1 MNRTIEYLITEKEDG
16 LRIEQF
22 LRRKGYSG
30 QNLAEIKRMP
40 KSILVNGVHY
50 YMRQTL
56 TAGDILKVII
66 CETKC
71 SEKIPPVEIPLD
83 IIYEDEDI
91 IVINKPAGMPI
102 HPSMNNYYNSLANA
116 LAWYYQKQDKPFI
129 FRCCTRLDRDTSG
142 LTVVSKHL
150 VSGSILSTMTKNREV
165 HREYLAEGNGH
176 SLVSLKL
183 ETGRTHQ
190 IRIHMK
196 YLGFPLIGDYLYN
209 PDMEHMTRQ
218 ALHSHHM
225 EFAHP
230 ITGEWMSFTA
240 PLPADMANVLK
251 D

>member
-83 IIYEDEDI
+83 IIYEETE
-91 IVINKPAGMPI
+91 
-102 HPSMNNYYNSLANA
+102 SLFKRSVA
-116 LAWYYQKQDKPFI
+116 
-129 FRCCTRLDRDTSG
+129 S
-142 LTVVSKHL
+142 
-150 VSGSILSTMTKNREV
+150 REICELRNMV
-165 HREYLAEGNGH
+165 NVGYL
-176 SLVSLKL
+176 
-183 ETGRTHQ
+183 
-190 IRIHMK
+190 IM
-196 YLGFPLIGDYLYN
+196 
-209 PDMEHMTRQ
+209 RQ
-218 ALHSHHM
+218 AMERKESRGLHYTIDYPH
-225 EFAHP
+225 A
-230 ITGEWMSFTA
+230 
-240 PLPADMANVLK
+240 K
-251 D
+251 K

>member
-83 IIYEDEDI
+83 IIYEETE
-91 IVINKPAGMPI
+91 
-102 HPSMNNYYNSLANA
+102 SLFKRSVA
-116 LAWYYQKQDKPFI
+116 
-129 FRCCTRLDRDTSG
+129 S
-142 LTVVSKHL
+142 
-150 VSGSILSTMTKNREV
+150 REICELRNMV
-165 HREYLAEGNGH
+165 NVGYL
-176 SLVSLKL
+176 
-183 ETGRTHQ
+183 
-190 IRIHMK
+190 IM
-196 YLGFPLIGDYLYN
+196 
-209 PDMEHMTRQ
+209 RQ
-218 ALHSHHM
+218 AMERKESRGLHYTIDYPH
-225 EFAHP
+225 
-230 ITGEWMSFTA
+230 
-240 PLPADMANVLK
+240 VK
-251 D
+251 K